1 MAHPAEP
8 RLLSRQAQWLAGR
21 LEKEGMAVSETAPPA
36 RWRRLLGAL
45 WGCPLPANG
54 HLAEPTGARSALP
67 SPDATGSKNM
77 LQLIHLRWL
86 AAAGQVL
93 TIGFVQLVLEVN
105 LPLQPMAMVVVALAL
120 LNLAS
125 LLRLRLRPPVRQAEL
140 FVVLLLDVAALT
152 AQLYLSGGVTNP
164 FISLYLL
171 QVTMAAVLLQI
182 RWAWAMAVITTL
194 CFLGLSVAHR
204 PLELPSA
211 LSADPFRLHL
221 QGLLICFILVAALLV
236 VFVTRISGNL
246 RARDSRLADLRRQA
260 VEEEHIVRM
269 GLLASGAAHELGTP
283 LATMSVILGDWKHM
297 PALRAMPGML
307 DEIDEMQAQLR
318 RCKEIISGILLSA
331 GEARSEAAALTTLA
345 AFLEGLVQ
353 EWNALRPRARL
364 SLETNLAGEVPIV
377 ADPAL
382 KQVLFNLLNNA
393 QEAFSSRICLSAVR
407 SGATLILEVRD
418 NGVGFAPEMLAQ
430 FGNPYR
436 STKGRQGRGLGLF
449 LVVNVVRKLG
459 GRVAARNRP
468 EGGATVTLSL
478 PLASIAIERKR
489 ADAA

>member
-1 MAHPAEP
+1 
-8 RLLSRQAQWLAGR
+8 
-21 LEKEGMAVSETAPPA
+21 MAVRETAPPA
-36 RWRRLLGAL
+36 RWWRLLGAL
-45 WGCPLPANG
+45 WGSPGEGSAQS
-54 HLAEPTGARSALP
+54 AGARAGLP

-77 LQLIHLRWL
+77 LQLIHLRWM
-86 AAAGQVL
+86 AAVGQVL
-93 TIGFVQLVLEVN
+93 TIGFVQLVLEVE
-105 LPLQPMAMVVVALAL
+105 LPLRPMAVVVVALAL

-125 LLRLRLRPPVRQAEL
+125 LLRLRLRAPVRQAEL
-140 FVVLLLDVAALT
+140 FLALLLDVAALT
-152 AQLYLSGGVTNP
+152 VQLYLSGGVTNP

-182 RWAWAMAVITTL
+182 RWAWAMAAITTL
-194 CFLGLSVAHR
+194 CFLGLSLLHQ
-204 PLELPSA
+204 PLALPSA

-221 QGLLICFILVAALLV
+221 QGLLVCFILDAALLV

-246 RARDSRLADLRRQA
+246 RARDARLADLRRQA

-283 LATMSVILGDWKHM
+283 LATMSVILGDWKRM
-297 PALRAMPGML
+297 PALRAMPDL
-307 DEIDEMQAQLR
+307 RDEIDEMQTQLQ

-331 GEARSEAAALTTLA
+331 GEARSEAAAMTTLG
-345 AFLEGLVQ
+345 AFLEGLVN
-353 EWNALRPRARL
+353 EWNSRRPRARL
-364 SLETNLAGEVPIV
+364 SLESRLGGAVPIV

-382 KQVLFNLLNNA
+382 KQVLFNLFNNA
-393 QEAFSSRICLSAVR
+393 QEAFASRIGLSATR
-407 SGATLILEVRD
+407 EGEMLTLEVRD
-418 NGVGFAPEMLAQ
+418 NGMGFAPEMLAQ

-478 PLASIAIERKR
+478 PLGSIAIERRR